1 MDHLEDENKTVET
14 RVMHR
19 KDKKK
24 KQRKHDIQTCHKN
37 NGKARIKTLAKTND
51 TTE

>member
-14 RVMHR
+14 RVIHR

-24 KQRKHDIQTCHKN
+24 KQKKHDIQH
-37 NGKARIKTLAKTND
+37 ARKTTAKQG
-51 TTE
+51 

>member
-14 RVMHR
+14 RVIHR

-24 KQRKHDIQTCHKN
+24 KKQKKHDIQH
-37 NGKARIKTLAKTND
+37 ARKLTAKQ
-51 TTE
+51 